1 MLYRVALET
10 GLRWSEL
17 RSLTPASFSLNK
29 VPPTVRVEAGYSKH
43 RREDVLPLRPE
54 TARDLL
60 VYLSNKLPMAPAF
73 PMWRERGAKMLR
85 VDLEAAGIPPINEG
99 GVVDFHS
106 LRHMFISA
114 LAQSGVH
121 PKTAQSLARH
131 STITLTMDCYS
142 HTVLEDLSA
151 ALQKLPDLSFSD
163 EALEVAAT
171 GTTDPA
177 PQKSVASSVPFQGGF
192 DGIERDKTGQAE
204 HEKQVR
210 AEKREVQKSAE
221 NKGFKGFLG
230 SSSEEKVGTPSRIRT
245 SDPLIKNQMP
255 ENSNQLKNQEVTENA
270 KGSMAS
276 SVAFL
281 CENRPDL
288 ALVVEAWDH
297 LPEAIKAAIK
307 ALVET
312 SRKVEE

>member
-73 PMWRERGAKMLR
+73 PMRKERGAAMLR
-85 VDLEAAGIPPINEG
+85 EDLAAANIPFQNEEGI
-99 GVVDFHS
+99 VDFHS
-106 LRHMFISA
+106 LRHTFISI
-114 LAQSGVH
+114 LARSGVH

-131 STITLTMDCYS
+131 STITLTMDRYT

-151 ALQKLPDLSFSD
+151 ALQKLPDLSPSD

-171 GTTDPA
+171 GTTDP
-177 PQKSVASSVPFQGGF
+177 PP
-192 DGIERDKTGQAE
+192 KT
-204 HEKQVR
+204 
-210 AEKREVQKSAE
+210 S
-221 NKGFKGFLG
+221 
-230 SSSEEKVGTPSRIRT
+230 
-245 SDPLIKNQMP
+245 
-255 ENSNQLKNQEVTENA
+255 
-270 KGSMAS
+270 
-276 SVAFL
+276 
-281 CENRPDL
+281 
-288 ALVVEAWDH
+288 
-297 LPEAIKAAIK
+297 
-307 ALVET
+307 
-312 SRKVEE
+312 